1 MKKTEEQKGIT
12 LVAIVITIIIL
23 LVLAG
28 ITIYS
33 LTNTE
38 IFKKAQNAKMVT
50 QEKAVEEKTTLDN
63 YEEQLGIATGAKEY
77 TESKTIEEAQ
87 TNDMLAK
94 KVNSVITDMYGN
106 QITVPAGFKIK
117 VDNTTNN
124 ATTVDKGI
132 VILDSKENEFVWVP
146 VGKIYTDV
154 EKNEAN
160 AKTIEVGRY
169 SFDST
174 GVKSVYSG
182 NYVEEDRE
190 DTTNSLKNWG
200 NTIAKNITKF
210 KNSVETNG
218 GYYIGRYEARKNIN
232 GTITEVG
239 TDTVWNNI
247 TQPNA
252 SIQAQNMYSSSKF
265 ISDLVNSYAWDTAVT
280 FIQKCTEQKLYSR
293 QNSLNTTLSQT
304 GTNTKD
310 TKDVQ
315 CNIFDMASNLF
326 EWTTETSDNSD
337 NPCTIRGGSYHFS
350 SNYTSNRNRN
360 TNYNRYDDLGFRP
373 ILFVTDKK

>member
-1 MKKTEEQKGIT
+1 
-12 LVAIVITIIIL
+12 
-23 LVLAG
+23 
-28 ITIYS
+28 
-33 LTNTE
+33 
-38 IFKKAQNAKMVT
+38 
-50 QEKAVEEKTTLDN
+50 
-63 YEEQLGIATGAKEY
+63 
-77 TESKTIEEAQ
+77 
-87 TNDMLAK
+87 MLAK

-160 AKTIEVGRY
+160 ANTIEVGRY

-252 SIQAQNMYSSSKF
+252 SIQAQNMYNSSKF

-373 ILFVTDKK
+373 ILFVTDKNNLMI